1 VFLGGWVRS
10 LLLVLRGSGGVKS
23 YEWRGTDEMRDAILR
38 LVDVAMVANVERE
51 TRSGG
56 WFGKGGVG
64 CEGEMWESHG
74 WYVGDVATRSL
85 LASIRSVWCLVYGRR
100 LRLV

>member
-38 LVDVAMVANVERE
+38 LVDVAMVAYVERV

-64 CEGEMWESHG
+64 CEGEMWESRG
-74 WYVGDVATRSL
+74 WYVGDVDTSSL
-85 LASIRSVWCLVYGRR
+85 LATIRSVLCLVYERSFR
-100 LRLV
+100 LI